1 MAQPI
6 YEKKKGMATVNP
18 LLQQN
23 IYSSN
28 GKFIGLT
35 DGQNN
40 KKITKATKEALRKQE
55 YELTS

>member
-1 MAQPI
+1 MQDIRNYGSILSDRIVAKNFGAEMTKPI
-6 YEKKKGMATVNP
+6 YQKKKGMATVNP

-35 DGQNN
+35 DG
-40 KKITKATKEALRKQE
+40 
-55 YELTS
+55 